1 MGKQFRYGTGTA
13 PAAIV
18 ADTRDPPGRVY
29 NGARSRTETG
39 RGTIVARAAPIE
51 DATVVATA
59 TATAAAAAPRLELR
73 GVTSTYREG
82 LARLTAL
89 SDLSLAVA
97 DGEFVA
103 LVGRSGSGKST
114 LLDIVAGLVEPDA
127 GEVLLDGVRL
137 RAAARL
143 GRSAYMRQRDLLLPW
158 RTVVGNAGIA
168 LEVAGASRR
177 EAEARA
183 RARLGEFGLEGR
195 GDAYPAQ
202 LSGGMRQ
209 RVAFLRTILAGH
221 PRLLLDE
228 PFAALDA
235 LTRSELHAWLL
246 GLWERE
252 GQAVL
257 LVTHDVEEAVMLADR
272 AVVLSASPGRVAHVE
287 EIRLPRP
294 RRRSLV
300 TDPAFVRHK
309 AALLAAL
316 GLLDPEGL
324 P

>member
-1 MGKQFRYGTGTA
+1 MRA
-13 PAAIV
+13 AAIGD
-18 ADTRDPPGRVY
+18 A
-29 NGARSRTETG
+29 GATS
-39 RGTIVARAAPIE
+39 
-51 DATVVATA
+51 
-59 TATAAAAAPRLELR
+59 AAPRLELR

-82 LARLTAL
+82 RARLTAL

-97 DGEFVA
+97 DREFVA

-114 LLDIVAGLVEPDA
+114 LLDIAAGLIEPDA
-127 GEVLLDGVRL
+127 GAVLLDGVRL
-137 RAAARL
+137 PASARL

-158 RTVVGNAGIA
+158 RTVVGNAGLA
-168 LEVAGASRR
+168 LEIAGLPRQ

-195 GDAYPAQ
+195 GDAFPAQ

-235 LTRSELHAWLL
+235 LTRTELHDWLL
-246 GLWERE
+246 ALWERE

-272 AVVLSASPGRVAHVE
+272 AVVLSAAPGRVAHVE
-287 EIRLPRP
+287 EIDLRRP

-309 AALLAAL
+309 AALLDAL
-316 GLLDPEGL
+316 GLLDREDRA
-324 P
+324 